1 MAPRSVLV
9 TGASGLIGFD
19 LVRRLHAEG
28 HKVVAV
34 DRSVAE
40 FRSVTETAFEVE
52 IGDVHKLHEL
62 AARFDV
68 DAIVHCGG
76 VSGPM
81 VGKNNPAMV
90 FNVNVGGTVDVA
102 EVARQLAVHRG
113 SCRLV
118 YCSSLM
124 VYGDQPQDGIDE
136 SHRLLTRNCYASSKV
151 AAEAV
156 VLAYAEEHNVDAAIL
171 RIASVYGP
179 RRRTS
184 CTLRDMIEDALAGR
198 HTHLPFG
205 EDSRRQWVHVDDVVA
220 GIIAALNAPALKRRV
235 YNISAGV
242 KPQVGEAASL
252 IREFI
257 PGADIKFSGHGDV
270 GYTSVGLLSID
281 AAHEDLGYVPEV
293 SLRVGIKTLV
303 DAMRH

>member
-1 MAPRSVLV
+1 MAPQSVLV

-19 LVRRLHAEG
+19 LVYRLQAEG

-40 FRSVTETAFEVE
+40 LQSVTETAFELE

-62 AARFDV
+62 AARFEF

-81 VGKNNPAMV
+81 LGRDNPAMV
-90 FNVNVGGTVDVA
+90 FDVNVGGTVDVA
-102 EVARQLAVHRG
+102 EVARQLATRRG

-118 YCSSLM
+118 FCSSLM
-124 VYGDQPQDGIDE
+124 VYGHQPQDGIDE
-136 SHRLLTRNCYASSKV
+136 AHRLLTRNCYASSKV

-156 VLAYAEEHNVDAAIL
+156 VLAYAQEHNVDGAIL

-179 RRRTS
+179 RRRTN

-198 HTHLPFG
+198 ETHLPFAEG
-205 EDSRRQWVHVDDVVA
+205 ARRQWVHVDDVVT
-220 GIIAALNAPALKRRV
+220 GIIGALNAPDLKQRV
-235 YNISAGV
+235 YNISAGT
-242 KPQVGEAASL
+242 KPSVGEAASL
-252 IREFI
+252 VREFI
-257 PGADIKFSGHGDV
+257 PNADIKFSGEADV
-270 GYTSVGLLSID
+270 GYTSIGILNID
-281 AAHEDLGYVPEV
+281 AAREDLGYMPAV
-293 SLRVGIKTLV
+293 SLRTGIKRLIDV
-303 DAMRH
+303 VRH